1 MRKFGICLLVL
12 FTCAF
17 TSAQIK
23 IAVDASDVSRR
34 IVHTHITMPAKPGP
48 MTIVYPKWIPGE
60 HGPTGPIIDVAGLEF
75 SAGGKQLPW
84 QRDLLDMYAFHVTVP
99 DGATEVEVQFDTL
112 GNGEKSGFLLGYA
125 STANLTGISWNQ
137 FVMYPAGT
145 KTDEVTVTAS
155 LSLPSDWKFST
166 ALPVEKQYGEGGGT
180 SGNHL
185 HDWTN
190 QQIGFRS
197 LSLTQFVDSPVMA
210 GRYFREVDITP
221 PDEPRKHYLELASDS
236 EAGLQVP
243 ADWLEAYKNVVRE
256 TGALFG
262 ARHYNDYHFLVSL
275 HGTDMNGLEHHQSS
289 QDLLPEMGLVSQ
301 DIRNVHGYLL
311 THEMTHSWNGKYRRP
326 AGLATPDYQQPMK
339 GDLLWVYEGLTHH
352 LGYLLATRSGIWT
365 QENYRDE
372 LAQVAQNMTYHGGR
386 AWRPLEDTAAAA
398 QLLYFAPAEWD
409 SWRRDV
415 DYYQEGSLI
424 WLEADTIIRQ
434 QTHNAKS
441 LDDFCKAFY
450 GGQSGPPELI
460 PYTEDD
466 VVAALNAVA
475 PYDWKGFF
483 QTRIYDVAPKAPLGG
498 ITNSG
503 WKLAYEEEPTT
514 LGRSLEIVREQ
525 LDMTASVG
533 MLIDEANDDDGRVI
547 DVVNGGPAAN
557 AGIAPTFKIIAVNG
571 RKYSALVLRQALNAA
586 KKSKDPL
593 ELIAANGDFFKTYK
607 IDYHDGER
615 YAHLVRDESKPDMLT
630 EIAKPKA
637 R

>member
-1 MRKFGICLLVL
+1 MKAFVRLFLVL
-12 FTCAF
+12 CLCAVAA
-17 TSAQIK
+17 AQIK
-23 IAVDASDVSRR
+23 LAVDASDVSRR
-34 IVHTHITMPAKPGP
+34 IVHSRVTMPAKPGP
-48 MTIVYPKWIPGE
+48 MTVVYPKWIPGE
-60 HGPTGPIIDVAGLEF
+60 HGPTGPIIDVAGLKF
-75 SAGGKQLPW
+75 TTGGKQIPW
-84 QRDLLDMYAFHVTVP
+84 QRDLNDMYAFHITVP
-99 DGATEVEVQFDTL
+99 DGATEIEAQFDTL
-112 GNGEKSGFLLGYA
+112 GNGERSGFLLGYA

-137 FVMYPAGT
+137 FVMYPAGA
-145 KTDEVTVTAS
+145 KTDDVTVAAK
-155 LSLPSDWKFST
+155 LKLPENWKYAT
-166 ALPVEKQYGEGGGT
+166 ALKGGAAISSATAG
-180 SGNHL
+180 
-185 HDWTN
+185 
-190 QQIGFRS
+190 QIVSFQP
-197 LSLTQFVDSPVMA
+197 LSLTQFVDSPVLA
-210 GRYFREVDITP
+210 GKFFREVDITP
-221 PDEPRKHYLELASDS
+221 PGESRKHYLELASDS

-243 ADWLEAYKNVVRE
+243 ADWLDAYRNVVRE

-275 HGTDMNGLEHHQSS
+275 HGSDMNGLEHHQSS

-372 LAQVAQNMTYHGGR
+372 IALVAQNMTYHSGR

-434 QTHNAKS
+434 QTKGAKS

-450 GGQSGPPELI
+450 GGASGGPELK

-483 QTRIYDVAPKAPLGG
+483 QVRVYDVAPKAPLGG

-503 WKLAYEEEPTT
+503 WKVEYQEEPTT
-514 LGRSLEIVREQ
+514 LDRSLENVRQQ
-525 LDMTASVG
+525 LDMTASLG
-533 MLIDEANDDDGRVI
+533 MLVSEAADDDGHVI

-571 RKYSALVLRQALNAA
+571 RKYSVMVLRQALHA
-586 KKSKDPL
+586 KGEL
-593 ELIAANGDFFKTYK
+593 ELIVANGDFFQTVK

-630 EIAKPKA
+630 QIANPKA
-637 R
+637 K

>member
-1 MRKFGICLLVL
+1 MRKLGTFL
-12 FTCAF
+12 FVMFVCAAA
-17 TSAQIK
+17 SAQIK
-23 IAVDASDVSRR
+23 LAVDASDVSRR
-34 IVHTHITMPAKPGP
+34 IVHTHIIMPAKPGP

-60 HGPTGPIIDVAGLEF
+60 HGPTGPIIDVAGLKF
-75 SAGGKQLPW
+75 TAGGKTIPW

-99 DGATEVEVQFDTL
+99 DGATEIEAQFDTL

-145 KTDEVTVTAS
+145 KTDDVMFTAS
-155 LSLPSDWKFST
+155 LMLPMGWKFST
-166 ALPVEKQYGEGGGT
+166 ALPLGGLESVGGH
-180 SGNHL
+180 SI
-185 HDWTN
+185 
-190 QQIGFRS
+190 QQFQAVN
-197 LSLTQFVDSPVMA
+197 LTTLVDSPVLA
-210 GRYFREVDITP
+210 GKFFREVDITP
-221 PDEPRKHYLELASDS
+221 PGESRKHYLELASDS

-243 ADWLEAYKNVVRE
+243 ADWLDAYKNVVRE

-289 QDLLPEMGLVSQ
+289 QDLLPEMGLVSR

-365 QENYRDE
+365 QENYRDQIAE
-372 LAQVAQNMTYHGGR
+372 VAQRMSYQSGR

-398 QLLYFAPAEWD
+398 QLLYFAPGEWD

-434 QTHNAKS
+434 QTKGAKS

-450 GGQSGPPELI
+450 GGQSGPPELR

-466 VVAALNAVA
+466 VVAALNYVA

-498 ITNSG
+498 IANSG
-503 WKLAYEEEPTT
+503 WKLDYQEEPTV
-514 LGRSLEIVREQ
+514 LGRSLERVSEK
-525 LDMTASVG
+525 LDMTASLG
-533 MLIDEANDDDGRVI
+533 MLIDEAADDDGRVI

-557 AGIAPTFKIIAVNG
+557 VGIAPTFKIIAVNG
-571 RKYSALVLRQALNAA
+571 RKYSVQVLRQALHA
-586 KKSKDPL
+586 KRPL
-593 ELIAANGDFFKTYK
+593 ELIVANGDFFQTVK

-630 EIAKPKA
+630 QIANPKVPVVP
-637 R
+637 